1 LPDAWHREVQAQLAP
16 SEEMVAWF
24 EPDLDHHLCYARRLV
39 VLTDR
44 RIFGCIEADF
54 SADVAADITARSANG
69 NAGPQ
74 PRHGESPRSLADAST
89 NGDSAVKWQSWPLAA
104 DFTISCQE
112 RGGAGTLQ
120 LVQQGRRLAYWRYTP
135 AAVAAAHRFAT
146 RFKIAQRKSSS
157 RSDAPSV
164 CPSCGALITSDDGV
178 CVSCTAVP
186 APSAFSSLYR
196 LVGFARPWKGIIALG
211 FVLTLSGTAVGLI
224 APYLTM
230 PLMDRVLIPVQNG
243 KQVDRT
249 LAAWYI
255 GGLLGAA
262 LLTWI
267 LEWARTYVLAWVS
280 ERISSDLRS
289 KTYAHLQW
297 LSLEFFGGKRTG
309 DLISRIGSDTDKIC
323 SFLSVNVLS
332 FAADVL
338 MIAMTAVV
346 LISIDPLL
354 AFVALAPFPVIVW
367 LVHWVR
373 TRLRRGFRQGNVA
386 WGEMTS
392 VLADT
397 IPGIRVVKAFAQ
409 EQRETERFGRSN
421 HRVVDI
427 NDRVNVLW
435 SFFGPLVRLLTDIGF
450 LVVWAF
456 GCWQVFHHAVT
467 VGVLTAFVAYISRFF
482 TRMESMIFMVSAT
495 QRAATAAQRI
505 FEILDRVPSV
515 AEPVR
520 PVHPGRLAGELELR
534 NVRFKYGTRE
544 VLHGLNLMIRPGEL
558 IGLVGASGAGKST
571 LINLICRF
579 YDVTEGSILAD
590 GVDIRSFPMAEYRA
604 NIGIVL
610 QDPFLFYGTIA
621 ENIAYGRPHAT
632 REEIVAAARAAHA
645 HEFILSLP
653 DGYDA
658 LVGERGQSLSGGE
671 RQRISIAR
679 ALLIDPRILILDEA
693 TSSVDTETER
703 EIQRA
708 LENLIRGRTTI
719 AIAHRLST
727 LRRADRLVVLERG
740 QIIEIGNHQQ
750 LLDQSGAYAR
760 LHHAQWELV
769 QGVGV

>member
-1 LPDAWHREVQAQLAP
+1 
-16 SEEMVAWF
+16 MV
-24 EPDLDHHLCYARRLV
+24 E
-39 VLTDR
+39 
-44 RIFGCIEADF
+44 
-54 SADVAADITARSANG
+54 
-69 NAGPQ
+69 
-74 PRHGESPRSLADAST
+74 
-89 NGDSAVKWQSWPLAA
+89 
-104 DFTISCQE
+104 
-112 RGGAGTLQ
+112 
-120 LVQQGRRLAYWRYTP
+120 
-135 AAVAAAHRFAT
+135 
-146 RFKIAQRKSSS
+146 
-157 RSDAPSV
+157 
-164 CPSCGALITSDDGV
+164 
-178 CVSCTAVP
+178 
-186 APSAFSSLYR
+186 
-196 LVGFARPWKGIIALG
+196 
-211 FVLTLSGTAVGLI
+211 
-224 APYLTM
+224 
-230 PLMDRVLIPVQNG
+230 
-243 KQVDRT
+243 
-249 LAAWYI
+249 
-255 GGLLGAA
+255 
-262 LLTWI
+262 
-267 LEWARTYVLAWVS
+267 
-280 ERISSDLRS
+280 
-289 KTYAHLQW
+289 
-297 LSLEFFGGKRTG
+297 
-309 DLISRIGSDTDKIC
+309 
-323 SFLSVNVLS
+323 
-332 FAADVL
+332 
-338 MIAMTAVV
+338 
-346 LISIDPLL
+346 
-354 AFVALAPFPVIVW
+354 
-367 LVHWVR
+367 
-373 TRLRRGFRQGNVA
+373 
-386 WGEMTS
+386 
-392 VLADT
+392 
-397 IPGIRVVKAFAQ
+397 
-409 EQRETERFGRSN
+409 
-421 HRVVDI
+421 I

-435 SFFGPLVRLLTDIGF
+435 SFFGPLVRLLTMAGVM
-450 LVVWAF
+450 VVWAF
-456 GCWQVFHHAVT
+456 GCWQLFNHRVT
-467 VGVLTAFVAYISRFF
+467 VGVLTVFIAYIAQFF
-482 TRMESMIFMVSAT
+482 TRMESMIYMVSAT

-520 PVHPGRLAGELELR
+520 PVHPGRLAGEIELR

-544 VLHGLNLMIRPGEL
+544 VLHGLNLKIQPGEL

-632 REEIVAAARAAHA
+632 RGEIVAAARAAHA

-740 QIIEIGNHQQ
+740 QIIEIGNHQE

-769 QGVGV
+769 QGVGVGQSV